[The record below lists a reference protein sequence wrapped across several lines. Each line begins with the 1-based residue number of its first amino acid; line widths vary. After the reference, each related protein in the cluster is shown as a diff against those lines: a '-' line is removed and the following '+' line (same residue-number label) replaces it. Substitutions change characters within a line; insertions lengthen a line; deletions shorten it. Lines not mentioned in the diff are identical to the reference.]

1 MVLSPFSVIRDV
13 FMASEEV
20 KEGGRGGSR
29 AWPSAEG
36 FAVGLTL
43 PGGSLAGKEE
53 YGGRQGVRHTGGKK
67 LRRKLI
73 K

>member
-29 AWPSAEG
+29 AWLSAEG

-43 PGGSLAGKEE
+43 PGAHLQARKSMEE
-53 YGGRQGVRHTGGKK
+53 DRG
-67 LRRKLI
+67 
-73 K
+73 